1 MPRGRRANIARRT
14 RHATSYNRLAFQY
27 DPTANYSYDENLD
40 IGPMTTICRYCNAL
54 NFKRETAGLC
64 CASGKVK
71 LDPLL
76 TPPEP
81 LRPLFDGSD
90 PDSSH
95 FLQHILEYNNCFRMT
110 SFGANINREGGFMP
124 TCKIQGQMYH
134 LNGSMVPTLDEP
146 HQFLQIYFISS
157 MLDQLNVRS
166 NIQGTQQLK
175 RRTIEHIGT
184 NKFVIRADCTPTGE
198 HVRRFNAPTVN
209 DVAAIIVGD
218 LTKSR
223 DIVVQ
228 RRSNIMHRVNETHR
242 LNDALQYPI
251 IYWQG
256 QDGYDIMLKTV
267 DPISGVTTNKN
278 LSAMNYYAY
287 PMMIRTHEEN
297 VILKFRRLFQQFAV
311 DMYVKVETKRLAFIR
326 FNQAKL
332 RSEDYIHLR
341 DAIHSDGDVQNIGR
355 LMILPSSYIGS
366 PRHMH
371 EYAQDAMTYV
381 RNYGTPD
388 LFITLTCNPKWT
400 EIERELE
407 PGQKPQDRHDI
418 IGRVFQQ
425 KLKVMMNVLT
435 KYQVFGDTRCY
446 SYSVEWQQRG
456 LTHAHILIWLLNKLH
471 SDEVDDIISVEIP
484 DPVTDPHLHD
494 IVTTQMVHGPCGALN
509 PISPCM
515 ADGKCTKRY
524 PRPLVT
530 EIVTGNDGYPVYR
543 RRSKEDN
550 GRTIKVKV
558 QNQEIEIGNEF
569 IEPYCPLLSRIFKT
583 HANVESCHSAKS
595 IKYLYKYV
603 TKGSDTAVFG
613 IASANANDEIS
624 NFQMGRYVIV
634 HLAVHLEN
642 GQRVYFTEANVAQRA
657 ERPPSTTLT
666 SFFAMCEADLF
677 AATLMYVEMPKYY
690 TRNQSTKK
698 FQRRKQ
704 GTPVPD
710 WQHLFSADALGR
722 MYTVHPRNDEC
733 FYLRL
738 LLVNVRGPKPFTHL
752 KTVNG
757 HQCQTYREACQLLGL
772 LENDS
777 HWDLTLADSVVSSN
791 AYQIRTLFAIIITTC
806 FPSQPI
812 QLWNKYKDD
821 ICEDILHRLRIQ
833 TNNPDIQITDQIYNE
848 GLKLIEDQCLTI
860 ANKLLIEVGMIAPNR
875 SMHDAFNQEL
885 NRELQYNVDT
895 LQEFV
900 RNNVPLLNEQQKQ
913 VYKILMQAVD
923 NNTGGL
929 FFLDA
934 PGGTGKTFVIIDFG
948 HYSIKM

>member
-1 MPRGRRANIARRT
+1 MPRERRANIGRRT
-14 RHATSYNRLAFQY
+14 RHASQQQVYSRNLREERQNIIRENDRLRHRVSTRRSLASYNRLAFQY
-27 DPTANYSYDENLD
+27 DPTANYSDDENLD
-40 IGPMTTICRYCNAL
+40 IGRTTTICRYCNAL
-54 NFKRETAGLC
+54 KFKRETVGLC

-76 TPPEP
+76 TPPQP
-81 LRPLFDGSD
+81 LKTLFDGSD

-110 SFGANINREGGFMP
+110 SFGANIIRKAAS
-124 TCKIQGQMYH
+124 CR
-134 LNGSMVPTLDEP
+134 LA
-146 HQFLQIYFISS
+146 
-157 MLDQLNVRS
+157 
-166 NIQGTQQLK
+166 
-175 RRTIEHIGT
+175 
-184 NKFVIRADCTPTGE
+184 RADCTPTGE

-218 LTKSR
+218 PTKSR

-242 LNDALQYPI
+242 LYDALQYPI

-256 QDGYDIMLKTV
+256 QDGYDITLKMV
-267 DPISGVTTNKN
+267 DPITGVSTNNKN

-287 PMMIRTHEEN
+287 RMMIRTHEEN
-297 VILKFRRLFQQFAV
+297 VILKCGRLFQQFAV
-311 DMYVKVETKRLAFIR
+311 DMYVKVETERLAFIR
-326 FNQAKL
+326 FNQPKL

-355 LMILPSSYIGS
+355 LTVLPSYIGS

-381 RNYGTPD
+381 RNYETPD
-388 LFITLTCNPKWT
+388 LFITVTCNPKWT

-418 IGRVFQQ
+418 IARVFQQ
-425 KLKVMMNVLT
+425 KLKVMMDVLT
-435 KYQVFGDTRCY
+435 KYRVFGDTRCY
-446 SYSVEWQQRG
+446 MYSVEWQKRG
-456 LTHAHILIWLLNKLH
+456 LPHAHILIWLLNKLH
-471 SDEVDDIISVEIP
+471 SNEVDDIISAEIP
-484 DPVTDPHLHD
+484 DPVTDPRLHD

-509 PISPCM
+509 PLSPCM

-524 PRPLVT
+524 PRPLVAET
-530 EIVTGNDGYPVYR
+530 VTGNDGYPVYR

-569 IEPYCPLLSRIFKT
+569 IVPYCPLLSRIFET

-595 IKYLYKYV
+595 IKYLCKYV
-603 TKGSDTAVFG
+603 TKGSDMAVF
-613 IASANANDEIS
+613 
-624 NFQMGRYVIV
+624 VV

-642 GQRVYFTEANVAQRA
+642 GQRVYFTEANAAQRA

-666 SFFAMCEADLF
+666 SFFAMCEADPF

-690 TRNQSTKK
+690 TWNQSTKK

-710 WQHLFSADALGR
+710 WPQVFSTDALGR

-738 LLVNVRGPKPFTHL
+738 LLVNVRGPKSFAHL

-812 QLWNKYKDD
+812 QLWNKYKDA

-833 TNNPDIQITDQIYNE
+833 TNNPDIQITDEIYNE
-848 GLKLIEDQCLTI
+848 GLILIEDQCLTI

-900 RNNVPLLNEQQKQ
+900 RNNVPC
-913 VYKILMQAVD
+913 
-923 NNTGGL
+923 
-929 FFLDA
+929 
-934 PGGTGKTFVIIDFG
+934 
-948 HYSIKM
+948 

>member
-1 MPRGRRANIARRT
+1 
-14 RHATSYNRLAFQY
+14 
-27 DPTANYSYDENLD
+27 
-40 IGPMTTICRYCNAL
+40 
-54 NFKRETAGLC
+54 
-64 CASGKVK
+64 
-71 LDPLL
+71 
-76 TPPEP
+76 
-81 LRPLFDGSD
+81 
-90 PDSSH
+90 
-95 FLQHILEYNNCFRMT
+95 
-110 SFGANINREGGFMP
+110 
-124 TCKIQGQMYH
+124 
-134 LNGSMVPTLDEP
+134 
-146 HQFLQIYFISS
+146 
-157 MLDQLNVRS
+157 
-166 NIQGTQQLK
+166 
-175 RRTIEHIGT
+175 
-184 NKFVIRADCTPTGE
+184 
-198 HVRRFNAPTVN
+198 
-209 DVAAIIVGD
+209 
-218 LTKSR
+218 
-223 DIVVQ
+223 
-228 RRSNIMHRVNETHR
+228 MHRVNETHR
-242 LNDALQYPI
+242 LYDALQYPI

-256 QDGYDIMLKTV
+256 QDGYDITLKMV
-267 DPISGVTTNKN
+267 DPITGVSTNNKN

-287 PMMIRTHEEN
+287 RMMIRTHEEN
-297 VILKFRRLFQQFAV
+297 VILKCGRLFQQFAV
-311 DMYVKVETKRLAFIR
+311 DMYVKVETERLAFIR
-326 FNQAKL
+326 FNQPKL

-355 LMILPSSYIGS
+355 LTILPSTYIGS

-388 LFITLTCNPKWT
+388 LFITVTCNPKWT

-418 IGRVFQQ
+418 IARVFQQ
-425 KLKVMMNVLT
+425 KLKVMMDVLT
-435 KYQVFGDTRCY
+435 KYRVFGDTRCY
-446 SYSVEWQQRG
+446 MYSVEWQKRG
-456 LTHAHILIWLLNKLH
+456 LPHAHILIWLLNKLH
-471 SDEVDDIISVEIP
+471 SNEVDDIISAEIP
-484 DPVTDPHLHD
+484 DPVTDPRLHD

-509 PISPCM
+509 PLSPCM

-524 PRPLVT
+524 PRPLVA
-530 EIVTGNDGYPVYR
+530 EAVTGNDGYPVYR

-569 IEPYCPLLSRIFKT
+569 IVPYCPLLSRIFET

-595 IKYLYKYV
+595 IKYLCKYV
-603 TKGSDTAVFG
+603 TKGSDMAVFG
-613 IASANANDEIS
+613 IASENVNDEIS
-624 NFQMGRYVIV
+624 NFQMGRYVSTNEALWRLLSFQIHERYPTVV

-642 GQRVYFTEANVAQRA
+642 GQRVYFTEANAAQRA

-666 SFFAMCEADLF
+666 SFFAMCEADPF

-690 TRNQSTKK
+690 TWNQSTKK

-710 WQHLFSADALGR
+710 WPQVFSTDALGR

-738 LLVNVRGPKPFTHL
+738 LLVNVRGPKSFAHL

-812 QLWNKYKDD
+812 QLWNKYKDA

-833 TNNPDIQITDQIYNE
+833 TNNPDIQITDEIYNE
-848 GLKLIEDQCLTI
+848 GLILIEDQCLTI

-875 SMHDAFNQEL
+875 SMHDTFNQEL
-885 NRELQYNVDT
+885 NRELKNKYT
-895 LQEFV
+895 
-900 RNNVPLLNEQQKQ
+900 K
-913 VYKILMQAVD
+913 
-923 NNTGGL
+923 
-929 FFLDA
+929 
-934 PGGTGKTFVIIDFG
+934 
-948 HYSIKM
+948 H